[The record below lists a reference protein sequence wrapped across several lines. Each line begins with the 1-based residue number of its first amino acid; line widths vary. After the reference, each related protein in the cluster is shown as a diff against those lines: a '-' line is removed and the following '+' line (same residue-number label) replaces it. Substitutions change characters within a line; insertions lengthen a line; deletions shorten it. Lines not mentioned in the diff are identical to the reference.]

1 MAMYAVED
9 PGNLDAIRNRAMLPP
24 MASYKDQLAK
34 MYGLKPTNDI
44 VSATAPITALP
55 ASPH

>member
-9 PGNLDAIRNRAMLPP
+9 PGNLDAIRSRAMLPP
-24 MASYKDQLAK
+24 MGFYKDLLAR

-44 VSATAPITALP
+44 VGSAPPSTSSAPSKP
-55 ASPH
+55 